1 MTLDE
6 ATEKIRQKAAMAPS
20 FGHTAL
26 FDFDEDGV
34 VFLDGTQTPAVITND
49 NQDAE
54 VTLATSLDTFGK
66 ILSGDTDPNFAF
78 LMGKLKIRGSM
89 GLALKMNGLLE
100 S

>member
-1 MTLDE
+1 MTLDDIL
-6 ATEKIRQKAAMAPS
+6 TKIRQKAAMAPS

-26 FDFDEDGV
+26 FDFDEDGC
-34 VFLDGTQTPAVITND
+34 VFLDGTQSPPVFTTER
-49 NQDAE
+49 QDAE
-54 VTLATSLDTFGK
+54 VTLATSLETFGK

-89 GLALKMNGLLE
+89 GLAMKLNSLLE